1 VEEGTDED
9 PKAALVKLGIQR
21 VIEEALEAAVRE
33 TVGRD
38 SYARRP
44 AGAQGYRNG
53 TRPGRLATREG
64 EVRYAVPQVR
74 DVPPEALRALRRR
87 LKGRTPELERLGL
100 ELFARG
106 CSTRDIEALFT
117 DADGRPLLSRT
128 AVSEITEALW
138 AEYEAFA
145 TRELSDVAPLYLFLD
160 GLAERL
166 RPGAT
171 REAVL
176 VAWVITDEGKK
187 LLLHV
192 APGTKESADCC
203 RDFLEDLKRRGFS
216 DPVLVVTDGAPGLI
230 RAVEECFPAS
240 LRQRCLAHRMRNL
253 MAKLPEEVRAE
264 FQLAARAAY
273 QAPSLALARAA
284 REEVVARFHKDHPT
298 AVACFEDDFEACIAQ
313 LHCPPRHRRICR
325 TTNLL
330 ERLFLE
336 ERRRL
341 DAAGTLFGERAV
353 LKLMAAALM
362 RGAERWR
369 GVTITEFEQRQL
381 AQLRAQLQ
389 EAHAKRH
396 APVTKTARR
405 DVREKRPPQLP
416 QNTRSGSGAM
426 ESSGSFTGS
435 GRSNKV
441 RLQPTRSGILDPIS
455 SNRRT

>member
-1 VEEGTDED
+1 MQRVPPSARTTEAIRKVTEEGTEQD

-21 VIEEALEAAVRE
+21 VIEEALEAAVRD

-38 SYARRP
+38 YYERRP
-44 AGAQGYRNG
+44 VGAQGYRNG
-53 TRPGRLATREG
+53 IRPGRLATSEG

-74 DVPPEALRALRRR
+74 DVPPDLVRALRRR

-117 DADGRPLLSRT
+117 DADGRSLLSRT

-145 TRELSDVAPLYLFLD
+145 TRDLSDIVPLYLFLD

-166 RPGAT
+166 RPGAA

-176 VAWVITDEGKK
+176 VAWVITEEGQK

-192 APGTKESADCC
+192 APGTKESTDCC
-203 RDFLEDLKRRGFS
+203 REFLEDLKRRGLG
-216 DPVLVVTDGAPGLI
+216 DPVLVITDGAPGLI

-253 MAKLPEEVRAE
+253 MAKLPEEIRAE
-264 FQLAARAAY
+264 FAAAARAAY
-273 QAPSLALARAA
+273 HAPSLALARVA
-284 REEVVARFHKDHPT
+284 REEVVERFGSEYPT
-298 AVACFEDDFEACIAQ
+298 AVACFEEDFEARIAQ

-353 LKLMAAALM
+353 LKLMYAALI
-362 RGAERWR
+362 RGTEHWR
-369 GVTITEFEQRQL
+369 GLRITEFEHRQL
-381 AQLRAQLQ
+381 AQWRAQLQ

-396 APVTKTARR
+396 APITKASAPSSEKLDRRIGPTTRDRRAAR
-405 DVREKRPPQLP
+405 
-416 QNTRSGSGAM
+416 
-426 ESSGSFTGS
+426 
-435 GRSNKV
+435 
-441 RLQPTRSGILDPIS
+441 
-455 SNRRT
+455 

>member
-1 VEEGTDED
+1 VVAEGTEGD

-21 VIEEALEAAVRE
+21 VIEEALEAAVRQ
-33 TVGRD
+33 TIGRD
-38 SYARRP
+38 DYARRP

-53 TRPGRLATREG
+53 TRPGRLATSEG

-74 DVPPEALRALRRR
+74 DVPPEVLRALRQR

-106 CSTRDIEALFT
+106 CSTRDIEALFRDT
-117 DADGRPLLSRT
+117 DGRSLLSRT

-145 TRELSDVAPLYLFLD
+145 TRELSDIAPLYLFLD

-166 RPGAT
+166 RPGAA

-176 VAWVITDEGKK
+176 VAWGITEEGQKV
-187 LLLHV
+187 LLHV
-192 APGTKESADCC
+192 APGTKESTECC
-203 RDFLEDLKRRGFS
+203 RDFLEDLKRRGLRE
-216 DPVLVVTDGAPGLI
+216 PVLVVTDGAPGLI

-240 LRQRCLAHRMRNL
+240 RRQRCLAHRMRNL
-253 MAKLPEEVRAE
+253 MAKLPDEIRAE
-264 FQLAARAAY
+264 FATAARAAY
-273 QAPSLALARAA
+273 QAPSLALARAV
-284 REEVVARFHKDHPT
+284 REDVVARFQQDYPT

-353 LKLMAAALM
+353 LKLMYAALI

-389 EAHAKRH
+389 AAHAKRH
-396 APVTKTARR
+396 APVTKGSRQ
-405 DVREKRPPQLP
+405 DLREKRAPHLP
-416 QNTRSGSGAM
+416 
-426 ESSGSFTGS
+426 
-435 GRSNKV
+435 
-441 RLQPTRSGILDPIS
+441 
-455 SNRRT
+455 

>member
-1 VEEGTDED
+1 MQRVAPSARTAEAIRKVVEEGTDGD

-33 TVGRD
+33 TLGRD
-38 SYARRP
+38 YYDRRP

-53 TRPGRLATREG
+53 TRPGRLATSEG

-74 DVPPEALRALRRR
+74 DVPPDVVRALRQR

-100 ELFARG
+100 ELYARG

-117 DADGRPLLSRT
+117 DANGRSLLSRT

-145 TRELSDVAPLYLFLD
+145 TRDLSDIAPLYLFLD

-166 RPGAT
+166 RPGAG

-176 VAWVITDEGKK
+176 VAWVITEEGQK

-192 APGTKESADCC
+192 APGTKESTECC
-203 RDFLEDLKRRGFS
+203 RDFLDDLKRRGLS
-216 DPVLVVTDGAPGLI
+216 EPVLVVTDGAPGLI

-253 MAKLPEEVRAE
+253 LTKLPEEIQAE
-264 FQLAARAAY
+264 FGAAARAAY

-284 REEVVARFHKDHPT
+284 REEVVARFGHAYPT

-313 LHCPPRHRRICR
+313 LHCPPRHRRVCR

-330 ERLFLE
+330 ERLFGE

-341 DAAGTLFGERAV
+341 NAAGTLFGERAV
-353 LKLMAAALM
+353 LKLMYAALI

-381 AQLRAQLQ
+381 AQLRVQLQ

-396 APVTKTARR
+396 APVPKAPRQ
-405 DVREKRPPQLP
+405 DHREKRAPHLP
-416 QNTRSGSGAM
+416 
-426 ESSGSFTGS
+426 
-435 GRSNKV
+435 
-441 RLQPTRSGILDPIS
+441 
-455 SNRRT
+455 